1 MRLNRN
7 LCLLALFAVLL
18 LCAIQSGVMAG
29 EGKKNPMVVTKT
41 SMGTF
46 TIELYE
52 EKAPITVKNFLK
64 YVDSKFYDGT
74 IMHRVI
80 PTFVIQGGGFT
91 PDMMKKATAPPI
103 ENEATNGLK
112 NLKYTLSMA
121 RTSEVN
127 SATCQFFIN
136 VKDNPALDHTDTTAK
151 GYGYAVFGKV
161 VEGTEVIDKIR
172 DVKTTTKS
180 PYKDV
185 PVTPVVIETMR
196 LVETKE
202 EKPEDA
208 GKEKKAEK
216 E

>member
-7 LCLLALFAVLL
+7 LCLLALCAVLL

>member
-1 MRLNRN
+1 MRLNRI
-7 LCLLALFAVLL
+7 LCLLALSAVLL
-18 LCAIQSGVMAG
+18 SLAMPDGVLAG
-29 EGKKNPMVVTKT
+29 EGKKNPMVDVKT
-41 SMGTF
+41 SMGSF

-52 EKAPITVKNFLK
+52 KEAPITVKNFLK

-74 IMHRVI
+74 IMHRII

-91 PDMMKKATAPPI
+91 PDMMKKGTAPPI

-136 VKDNPALDHTDTTAK
+136 VKDNPALDHKDTTAR

-161 VEGTEVIDKIR
+161 VKGTEVIDKMK
-172 DVKTTTKS
+172 DVETTTKS

-185 PVTPVVIETMR
+185 PVTPVIIESMR
-196 LVETKE
+196 RAETKE

-208 GKEKKAEK
+208 AKEKKAEK

>member
-1 MRLNRN
+1 MRLNRT
-7 LCLLALFAVLL
+7 LCLLVLCAVLL
-18 LCAIQSGVMAG
+18 LMAVPGGVMAG

-91 PDMMKKATAPPI
+91 ADMTKKATAPPI

>member
-1 MRLNRN
+1 MRLNRI
-7 LCLLALFAVLL
+7 LCLLALCAILL
-18 LCAIQSGVMAG
+18 LLAVPGGVMAG
-29 EGKKNPMVVTKT
+29 EGKKNPMVVAKT

-136 VKDNPALDHTDTTAK
+136 VKDNPALDHTDTTAR

-196 LVETKE
+196 SVETKE
-202 EKPEDA
+202 EKSEDA
-208 GKEKKAEK
+208 SKEKKAEK